1 VGGGNKEKKMATIQ
15 TFSRGVKDLKF
26 SLWTAENTWGAAYDV
41 LGVRGANLQWV
52 VETDELRGDDVV
64 LDRFT
69 SLVSA
74 TLTINEASVDL
85 TVFNMMLGGILT
97 TTANYYDFYVSSALA
112 VPYLGIAGRVSGSG
126 GRDTH
131 FLLPKAALAGNLQLN
146 AQVDSYMIPQ
156 ADFQGVNEG
165 TINGMLRLRQ
175 YLVPTALTIPL
186 ATTGGGG

>member
-1 VGGGNKEKKMATIQ
+1 MATIQ

-26 SLWTAENTWGAAYDV
+26 AVWTAENSYGAAYDV

-74 TLTINEASVDL
+74 TLTVNEASVDL
-85 TVFNMMLGGILT
+85 TVFQMLLGGILT
-97 TTANYYDFYVSSALA
+97 TTANYYDFYVASAVA
-112 VPYLGIAGRVSGSG
+112 APYLAISGRVSGSQ

-146 AQVDSYMIPQ
+146 AQVDSYLIPQ
-156 ADFQGVNEG
+156 MDLQGVNEG
-165 TINGMLRLRQ
+165 PINGMLRIRQ
-175 YLVPTALTIPL
+175 FLVPTALTIPL
-186 ATTGGGG
+186 ASTGGGG

>member
-1 VGGGNKEKKMATIQ
+1 MATIQ

-26 SLWTAENTWGAAYDV
+26 ATWTAENSYGTAYDV

-74 TLTINEASVDL
+74 TLTINEASIDL
-85 TVFNMMLGGILT
+85 TVFNMLLGGILT
-97 TTANYYDFYVSSALA
+97 TTANYYDFYISSALA
-112 VPYLGIAGRVSGSG
+112 VPYLAIAGRISGSA

-131 FLLPKAALAGNLQLN
+131 FLLPKSALAGNLQLN
-146 AQVDSYMIPQ
+146 AQVDSYLIPQ
-156 ADFQGVNEG
+156 MDMQGVNEG
-165 TINGMLRLRQ
+165 PINGMLRLRQ
-175 YLVPTALTIPL
+175 FLVPTALTIPL